1 MLLLVSTLH
10 ILALLIQNP
19 MVYNVVILIGQMRLT
34 IAGSHVVRERQ
45 GWGSGPG
52 GLTLMGTVITCLAVQ
67 PLQ

>member
-1 MLLLVSTLH
+1 MLLLLSTFH

-52 GLTLMGTVITCLAVQ
+52 GLTLTCTFTTSLAVQ

>member
-34 IAGSHVVRERQ
+34 IAGPARLEPVLGNERPR
-45 GWGSGPG
+45 W
-52 GLTLMGTVITCLAVQ
+52 
-67 PLQ
+67 